1 MRQMVAAIGIV
12 LVMLLGVGLTRPVV
26 AGTQNSA
33 PQKTATC
40 TLQVTGMT

>member
-1 MRQMVAAIGIV
+1 MRQMIAAIGVV
-12 LVMLLGVGLTRPVV
+12 LMMLPGVGLTRPVV

>member
-1 MRQMVAAIGIV
+1 MRQMIAAIGIV
-12 LVMLLGVGLTRPVV
+12 VVMLLGVGLTRPAG